1 MGGPGGITLL
11 FPLSNNREKNWPTLG
26 LPLLLSA
33 VSVRSIYPRA
43 PSRSIRHH
51 RGLTRLDNIILFKL
65 RSNKGWGSQRQ
76 RWKLQ
81 PPPPCSN
88 CALQAP
94 RDGHHVMTCPA
105 YSCIRPARW
114 INLAIPGNI
123 IPPSSFTCDL
133 CSRTYTN
140 PSHLGRH
147 RRQIH
152 PDGRSTLFTI
162 GSEEGCM
169 QCTLRFPNKTLADL
183 HLASTHGPDCHR
195 KFSDITNIYRHLIKQ
210 HGGVLSADCTLRA
223 ECTST
228 KKISQF
234 ESQLSPPGW

>member
-1 MGGPGGITLL
+1 MVGGPGGITPL

-81 PPPPCSN
+81 PPPPPCSN

-94 RDGHHVMTCPA
+94 RDGRHVMTCPA
-105 YSCIRPARW
+105 YSCIRPARC

-140 PSHLGRH
+140 PSHLSRH
-147 RRQIH
+147 
-152 PDGRSTLFTI
+152 PARSTRMVGQPSLPSARRRGACNARFGFPIKPWPTFT
-162 GSEEGCM
+162 S
-169 QCTLRFPNKTLADL
+169 L
-183 HLASTHGPDCHR
+183 HPRLPRLPQKVLGHHQ
-195 KFSDITNIYRHLIKQ
+195 HL
-210 HGGVLSADCTLRA
+210 
-223 ECTST
+223 
-228 KKISQF
+228 
-234 ESQLSPPGW
+234 PPFD